1 MIRRNMD
8 LILTI
13 RSINRWLIVALAL
26 VTAINLI
33 IGWLRRRN
41 YRPITQRLMRGVTG
55 LMDLQALLGII
66 LLIGLGIERFRI
78 EHAIIM
84 IIAIVI
90 LHLSVFWRNKSDNV
104 KYRNNLLSIVLS
116 MIVVVLGVGV
126 LPQGWV

>member
-1 MIRRNMD
+1 MD

-13 RSINRWLIVALAL
+13 HSINRWLIVASAL

-33 IGWLRRRN
+33 IGWLGRRT
-41 YRPITQRLMRGVTG
+41 YQPITQRLMRGVTG

-90 LHLSVFWRNKSDNV
+90 LHLSVLWRNKSDYV
-104 KYRNNLLSIVLS
+104 RYRNNLLAIVVS
-116 MIVVVLGVGV
+116 MIVVVIGVGV
-126 LPQGWV
+126 LPQG

>member
-1 MIRRNMD
+1 MD

-13 RSINRWLIVALAL
+13 HSINRWLIVALAL

-78 EHAIIM
+78 EHAIAM